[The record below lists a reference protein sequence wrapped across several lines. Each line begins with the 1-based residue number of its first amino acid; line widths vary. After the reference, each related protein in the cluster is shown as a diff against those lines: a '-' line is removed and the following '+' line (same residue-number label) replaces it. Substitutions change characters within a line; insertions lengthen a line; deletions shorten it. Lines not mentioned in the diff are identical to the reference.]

1 MSEERL
7 YRSIRTPPDSLT
19 LITDID
25 ILIDLTKEEI
35 IENYKRALCN
45 LERGTLEKKLDALYF
60 LDDFDEQNLNM
71 DHQLQDAKLL
81 AFIVV
86 LELIY
91 IEKQIDQPDF
101 TDYFFN
107 MLKKEIQ
114 KRKNLDPKIL
124 CQLLQTILISS
135 HRNID

>member
-71 DHQLQDAKLL
+71 DHQL
-81 AFIVV
+81 
-86 LELIY
+86 
-91 IEKQIDQPDF
+91 
-101 TDYFFN
+101 
-107 MLKKEIQ
+107 
-114 KRKNLDPKIL
+114 
-124 CQLLQTILISS
+124 
-135 HRNID
+135 